1 MNINDEPTS
10 YIDALGQSV
19 QELEDLENKE
29 NKTDDD
35 LAKQLDE
42 ISIRQKTIYDELKE
56 MKEQLSVIPKHL
68 VKNFVEKTVQ
78 ASELNKLVRDYYDA
92 FRDSPKDDPV
102 KFECLELLA
111 YMGIIIYPEKDFVPY
126 VDDNSDDDV
135 ENYEIYI

>member
-1 MNINDEPTS
+1 MKIDNEPAS
-10 YIDALGQSV
+10 YIDALSQSV
-19 QELEDLENKE
+19 QELEDLEDKE

-35 LAKQLDE
+35 LAEQLDE
-42 ISIRQKTIYDELKE
+42 ISLRQKNIYDELKE

-78 ASELNKLVRDYYDA
+78 ASELNKLVRNYYDA
-92 FRDSPKDDPV
+92 FRNSPKDDPV

>member
-1 MNINDEPTS
+1 MKIDNEPTS
-10 YIDALGQSV
+10 YIDALSQSV
-19 QELEDLENKE
+19 QELEDLEDKK

-35 LAKQLDE
+35 LAEQLDE
-42 ISIRQKTIYDELKE
+42 ISLRQKTIYDELKE

-111 YMGIIIYPEKDFVPY
+111 YMGIIIYTEKDFVPY